1 MFNKLLFLCVLR
13 ISYGFSTG
21 WFSFTIL
28 VLANVIKH
36 TQIFSHKLN
45 QMIKKPFLDYIN
57 KYIDLTSKEELLLLS
72 KVVFRRYLKNQY
84 IVQQG
89 DICKSANFI
98 ISGCSKTFYMDFEG
112 QEHIVMFSIE
122 DWWTSDLGSFITQT
136 PADFNVQCIENTELI
151 QFTFENLEELYS
163 EIPKLER
170 LFRKIVER
178 AFVASQKRIIRNFS
192 LDAKERYNIFRS
204 TYPKIDQRVPQYMIA
219 SYLGITKEFLSKI
232 KSQLI
237 HEQ

>member
-1 MFNKLLFLCVLR
+1 MSNK
-13 ISYGFSTG
+13 
-21 WFSFTIL
+21 
-28 VLANVIKH
+28 A
-36 TQIFSHKLN
+36 
-45 QMIKKPFLDYIN
+45 FLDYI
-57 KYIDLTSKEELLLLS
+57 KTYINLTVEEEKLLLS
-72 KVVFRRYLKNQY
+72 KIVFRRYLKNQF

-89 DICKSANFI
+89 DICKTANFI
-98 ISGCSKTFYMDFEG
+98 LSGCTKTFYMDLEG

-122 DWWTSDLGSFITQT
+122 NWWASDLGSFITQS
-136 PADFNVQCIENTELI
+136 PADFNVQCIENSELI
-151 QFTFENLEELYS
+151 QFTHESLEYLYK

-192 LDAKERYNIFRS
+192 LEAKDRYKVFKT
-204 TYPKIDQRVPQYMIA
+204 TYPKIDLRVPQYMIA

>member
-1 MFNKLLFLCVLR
+1 MN
-13 ISYGFSTG
+13 Y
-21 WFSFTIL
+21 
-28 VLANVIKH
+28 
-36 TQIFSHKLN
+36 
-45 QMIKKPFLDYIN
+45 KPFLDYIN
-57 KYIDLTSKEELLLLS
+57 KYIILSDEEETILLS
-72 KVVFRRYLKNQY
+72 KIVHRKYLKDQY

-89 DICKSANFI
+89 DICKSVNFI
-98 ISGCSKTFYMDFEG
+98 ISGCTKTFYMDLEG

-136 PADFNVQCIENTELI
+136 PADFNLQCIENTELI
-151 QFTFENLEELYS
+151 QFTYENLEYLYK
-163 EIPKLER
+163 EIPNLER

-192 LDAKERYNIFRS
+192 LTAKERYQIFKK
-204 TYPKIDQRVPQYMIA
+204 TYPKIEQRVPQYMIA

-237 HEQ
+237 HDQ

>member
-1 MFNKLLFLCVLR
+1 MNNKPL
-13 ISYGFSTG
+13 
-21 WFSFTIL
+21 
-28 VLANVIKH
+28 
-36 TQIFSHKLN
+36 
-45 QMIKKPFLDYIN
+45 LDYIK
-57 KYIDLTSKEELLLLS
+57 KYIDLTSEEEILLLS
-72 KVVFRRYLKNQY
+72 KINIRTYLKNQY
-84 IVQQG
+84 IVQQC
-89 DICKSANFI
+89 DVCKSVNFI
-98 ISGCSKTFYMDFEG
+98 ITGCTKTFYMDAEG

-122 DWWTSDLGSFITQT
+122 DWWTSDLGSFITQE
-136 PADFNVQCIENTELI
+136 PADFNVQCIENTQLI
-151 QFTFENLEELYS
+151 QFRYDNLEELYI
-163 EIPKLER
+163 EIPKFER

-192 LDAKERYNIFRS
+192 LDAKERYKIFKT

>member
-1 MFNKLLFLCVLR
+1 MNNKPL
-13 ISYGFSTG
+13 
-21 WFSFTIL
+21 
-28 VLANVIKH
+28 
-36 TQIFSHKLN
+36 
-45 QMIKKPFLDYIN
+45 LDYVK
-57 KYIDLTSKEELLLLS
+57 KYIDLTLEEEILLLS
-72 KVVFRRYLKNQY
+72 KINIRTYLKNQY

-89 DICKSANFI
+89 DVCKSVNFI
-98 ISGCSKTFYMDFEG
+98 ITGCTKTFYMDAEG

-122 DWWTSDLGSFITQT
+122 DWWTSDLGSFITQE
-136 PADFNVQCIENTELI
+136 PADFNVQCIENTQLI
-151 QFTFENLEELYS
+151 QFRYYNLEELYI
-163 EIPKLER
+163 EIPKFER

-192 LDAKERYNIFRS
+192 LDAKERYKIFKT

-237 HEQ
+237 NEQ